1 MELYASKL
9 NELHTSSKEAQE
21 TKFKIVNHR
30 EPWRTLGVE
39 FQLDHG
45 HTDTDTWSDRQ
56 KTLGLV
62 ELRLRR

>member
-9 NELHTSSKEAQE
+9 MELHTSSKEAQE
-21 TKFKIVNHR
+21 TKFKIVYHR
-30 EPWRTLGVE
+30 EPWRTLGKVE

-45 HTDTDTWSDRQ
+45 HTDTWSDRQ

-62 ELRLRR
+62 ELRLCR